1 MEKRTTLI
9 SSRVKGQIRE
19 AAWEESIEV
28 EWTKE
33 ERLRLS
39 LAGRGVPRRDL
50 KKLWIIEALAVCEKV
65 RFPSLASRF
74 LIWFFWRRLEEKR
87 WK

>member
-9 SSRVKGQIRE
+9 SSRVKGQIME

-33 ERLRLS
+33 ETLRLS
-39 LAGRGVPRRDL
+39 LAGRGCQGE
-50 KKLWIIEALAVCEKV
+50 I
-65 RFPSLASRF
+65 
-74 LIWFFWRRLEEKR
+74 
-87 WK
+87 